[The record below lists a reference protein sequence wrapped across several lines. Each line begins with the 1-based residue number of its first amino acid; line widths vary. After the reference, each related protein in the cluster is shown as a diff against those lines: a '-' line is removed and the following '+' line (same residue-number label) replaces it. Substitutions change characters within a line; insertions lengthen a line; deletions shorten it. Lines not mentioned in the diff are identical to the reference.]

1 MVAVAYAVMDMESA
15 KAASA
20 GAGGEGQRAVWATV
34 VAATTAHVS
43 GVTVHTR
50 PPRAAVLG
58 SATSAQRVT
67 GECSRSAY
75 ATASAARASG
85 RGVIGATSRPGKRRA
100 SAGGDEATNT
110 ETVTAGAAAARGDA
124 RGRETDGCEM
134 ASGCTVG
141 TDSACE
147 QEGNAAHDEE
157 GRGEASA
164 MQRAKRARTTADWPT
179 VTAARRVASA
189 ASDRAYDEATDA
201 PT

>member
-1 MVAVAYAVMDMESA
+1 MVAVAHAVMDMESA
-15 KAASA
+15 EAASA

-34 VAATTAHVS
+34 VAATAAHVS
-43 GVTVHTR
+43 SVTVHTR

-58 SATSAQRVT
+58 SATSAQHVT

-85 RGVIGATSRPGKRRA
+85 RGVIGATSRSGKRRA
-100 SAGGDEATNT
+100 TAGGDEVTDT
-110 ETVTAGAAAARGDA
+110 DTVTAGAAAARGDA

-134 ASGCTVG
+134 ASGCTTG
-141 TDSACE
+141 TDSACG
-147 QEGNAAHDEE
+147 QEGNAARDGE
-157 GRGEASA
+157 GRGEASTT
-164 MQRAKRARTTADWPT
+164 QRAKRARTTADWPT

-189 ASDRAYDEATDA
+189 ASDRAYAEATDA